1 MFSYA
6 NKVGQPKPTTFQPT
20 TIPKSDIMFKPQK
33 RPAGNFQYIAIVE
46 TDETEI
52 NIPPSD
58 DEISPEFIKL
68 YDQQEIYAPVG
79 QIQADLDDSGS
90 NPKDIYSLGGD
101 PIKTFYV
108 GSITVL
114 GLFILYKILTK
125 TK

>member
-6 NKVGQPKPTTFQPT
+6 NQVGQPKPTTFQPT
-20 TIPKSDIMFKPQK
+20 RIPKSDITFKPQK
-33 RPAGNFQYIAIVE
+33 RPAGNVNYIAIVE
-46 TDETEI
+46 TDEILIT
-52 NIPPSD
+52 PSD
-58 DEISPEFIKL
+58 DEISPEFVNL

-79 QIQADLDDSGS
+79 QIQTDLDDSGS

-101 PIKTFYV
+101 PIKTFYI

-114 GLFILYKILTK
+114 GLFILYRILTK